1 MKRTV
6 AALMTPDPETVSVH
20 ATAADARR
28 VMSRR
33 RVRHVP
39 VVDDQGHLSGL
50 ISLTDIMQYMTN
62 PTGEVQR
69 DADPLDHVSVRQM
82 MSHVLPAVPRWAV
95 LSQAAR
101 KLLDE
106 KLSCLPV
113 VDEDFRVVG
122 ILTEA
127 DFVRVVAEMLEADE
141 ALEDEPTEVERRR

>member
-6 AALMTPDPETVSVH
+6 AALMTPDPETVSIH

-28 VMSRR
+28 VMSNR

-39 VVDDQGHLSGL
+39 VVDDDNRLAGL
-50 ISLTDIMQYMTN
+50 IGLADIVQHMSDPN
-62 PTGEVQR
+62 GEVQR
-69 DADPLDHVSVRQM
+69 DADPLDQVSVRQM

-113 VDEDFRVVG
+113 VDEEYRVVG

-141 ALEDEPTEVERRR
+141 ALEDEPTEVGPRG